1 MTDLQFV
8 PVFGSNHTD
17 AVFRGTTL
25 VIPTMCAGMSAQIAA
40 DLYILNEQADKVGYL
55 HSEYISPLVMN
66 DQRSLAPAAELT
78 LPCELFVS

>member
-17 AVFRGTTL
+17 AVLRGTTL

-40 DLYILNEQADKVGYL
+40 DLYILN
-55 HSEYISPLVMN
+55 
-66 DQRSLAPAAELT
+66 
-78 LPCELFVS
+78 